1 MKKYKNRKDAVKTVV
16 AILCAALM
24 LTACGNAEADA
35 MEEIAASVTETT
47 TESAEVLPTEKPA
60 AESTEAPAKTV
71 DEGSATEPVEPVAV
85 TAEPDTKPSA
95 EPVAASAGAAA
106 EAGYT
111 CTEMTQTMYA
121 KSAVNVRDLP
131 STDGKKI
138 GSLKASEEITVTGKC
153 DQTGWYRFD
162 WNNTTG
168 YVSDRYIVSEKPA
181 VNTVAANT
189 TTAGN
194 SNTAG
199 NQYASNTGTDE
210 FGISD
215 AVIENFMKT
224 HGDGSTGNTDNKVVG
239 NTITGKLS
247 AENDYFDRAAAEQ
260 VFASLNAERTA
271 AGIPALIWSE
281 DLYNIAVQR
290 CYENDVHAGAR
301 AGTGENQTVGSG
313 CDAATIHQKWHD
325 SEGHHNNYMNSTWTY
340 GAVAVR
346 VLSNTLG
353 GIQLEPYHIAYEVFS
368 AGDNTAAN
376 SSVTINTPA
385 QDNSVAAAPKTAD
398 GNTGA
403 SSSNVGWS
411 MTPPT
416 QEDGLKKWQEQN
428 PDVEVSFG
436 N

>member
-1 MKKYKNRKDAVKTVV
+1 MKHRTHKLAAKAVA

-24 LTACGNAEADA
+24 LTACGSKETTSNETA
-35 MEEIAASVTETT
+35 VTETT
-47 TESAEVLPTEKPA
+47 SVESTEMTTTEAAVTESTVEP
-60 AESTEAPAKTV
+60 TEAPADVTP
-71 DEGSATEPVEPVAV
+71 TETPAESPAPAVEP
-85 TAEPDTKPSA
+85 TAEPVVT
-95 EPVAASAGAAA
+95 ETTAAA
-106 EAGYT
+106 DTGYT
-111 CTEMTQTMYA
+111 YSELSQTMYA

-138 GSLKASEEITVTGKC
+138 GSLKASQEITVTGKC

-162 WNNTTG
+162 LNGTTG
-168 YVSDRYIVSEKPA
+168 YVSDKYIVSEKP
-181 VNTVAANT
+181 VSNVAAT
-189 TTAGN
+189 GSN
-194 SNTAG
+194 STAG

-224 HGDGSTGNTDNKVVG
+224 HGDGATGNT
-239 NTITGKLS
+239 NTGSTS
-247 AENDYFDRAAAEQ
+247 NTSDYFDRAAAEQ
-260 VFASLNAERTA
+260 IFALVNAERTA

-290 CYENDVHAGAR
+290 CYENDVHAGVR
-301 AGTGENQTVGSG
+301 AGTTENYTTGDGS
-313 CDAATIHQKWHD
+313 DAAEIHQKWHD
-325 SEGHHNNYMNSTWTY
+325 SEGHHNTYMRAEYTY

-346 VLSNTLG
+346 LVSNTFG
-353 GIQLEPYHIAYEVFS
+353 GIQLEPYHIAYEVF
-368 AGDNTAAN
+368 DLNNTATN
-376 SSVTINTPA
+376 SSVTINTPV
-385 QDNSVAAAPKTAD
+385 QEDSVAAAPKTAD
-398 GNTGA
+398 ENTDT

-428 PDVEVSFG
+428 PDAEVSFG

>member
-1 MKKYKNRKDAVKTVV
+1 MKKYKNRKDAVKMVV
-16 AILCAALM
+16 AVLCAVCM

-60 AESTEAPAKTV
+60 AEPTEAPAKTV
-71 DEGSATEPVEPVAV
+71 DEGSATEPVEQVAV

-138 GSLKASEEITVTGKC
+138 GSLKASQEITVTGKC

-168 YVSDRYIVSEKPA
+168 YVSDKYIVSEKP
-181 VNTVAANT
+181 VSNVAGT
-189 TTAGN
+189 GN
-194 SNTAG
+194 SNAAG
-199 NQYASNTGTDE
+199 NTAAATQQNAATPAPAQTTTTGT
-210 FGISD
+210 
-215 AVIENFMKT
+215 
-224 HGDGSTGNTDNKVVG
+224 TDTSG
-239 NTITGKLS
+239 
-247 AENDYFDRAAAEQ
+247 EYFDRAMAEQ
-260 VFASLNAERTA
+260 VFALVNAERVA
-271 AGIPALIWSE
+271 NGIPALIWSE
-281 DLYNIAVQR
+281 DMYNIAVQR
-290 CYENDVHAGAR
+290 CYENDVHEGVR
-301 AGTGENQTVGSG
+301 AGTTENYSEGQQTAEEIYQS
-313 CDAATIHQKWHD
+313 WHD
-325 SEGHHNNYMNSTWTY
+325 SPGHHDTYMRPNYVYS
-340 GAVAVR
+340 AVAVR
-346 VLSNTLG
+346 IVPLMGGALG
-353 GIQLEPYHIAYEVFS
+353 NIHIHYQVF
-368 AGDNTAAN
+368 DLNNTAAD
-376 SSVTINTPA
+376 SSVTINTLV
-385 QDNSVAAAPKTAD
+385 QDDSVAAAPKTAD
-398 GNTGA
+398 ENTDT

>member
-1 MKKYKNRKDAVKTVV
+1 MKHRTHKLAAKAVA

-24 LTACGNAEADA
+24 LTACGSKETAN
-35 MEEIAASVTETT
+35 TETT
-47 TESAEVLPTEKPA
+47 SVTATETTSV
-60 AESTEAPAKTV
+60 ESTEATV
-71 DEGSATEPVEPVAV
+71 
-85 TAEPDTKPSA
+85 A
-95 EPVAASAGAAA
+95 EPVTESTVEPTEAPTETAPAESPAPTVEPTTASVEPTAVST
-106 EAGYT
+106 GYT
-111 CTEMTQTMYA
+111 YSELNQTMYA

-131 STDGKKI
+131 STNGKKI
-138 GSLKASEEITVTGKC
+138 GSLKASQEITVTGKC

-162 WNNTTG
+162 MNNTTG
-168 YVSDRYIVSEKPA
+168 YVSDKYIVSEKPA

-189 TTAGN
+189 TTTGN

-224 HGDGSTGNTDNKVVG
+224 HGDGATGNTTTG
-239 NTITGKLS
+239 STSNTS
-247 AENDYFDRAAAEQ
+247 DYFDRAAAEQ
-260 VFASLNAERTA
+260 VFASVNAERTA
-271 AGIPALIWSE
+271 AGIPALTWSE

-290 CYENDVHAGAR
+290 CYEDDGHASAR
-301 AGTGENQTVGSG
+301 PGMGENYTTGGGS
-313 CDAATIHQKWHD
+313 DAARIHQKWHD
-325 SEGHHNNYMNSTWTY
+325 SEGHYNNYMNNKWTY

-346 VLSNTLG
+346 ICYSTIG
-353 GIQLEPYHIAYEVFS
+353 GIQLESYHIAYEVFS
-368 AGDNTAAN
+368 AGDNNTAVN
-376 SSVTINTPA
+376 SSVTINTPV
-385 QDNSVAAAPKTAD
+385 QNDSVAAAPKTAD
-398 GNTGA
+398 ENTSA

-411 MTPPT
+411 MTPPM

>member
-1 MKKYKNRKDAVKTVV
+1 MKKCKNRKDAVKMVV
-16 AILCAALM
+16 AVLCAACM

-60 AESTEAPAKTV
+60 AEPTEAPAKTV
-71 DEGSATEPVEPVAV
+71 DDGSATEPVEPVAV

-138 GSLKASEEITVTGKC
+138 GSLKASQEITVTGKC

-168 YVSDRYIVSEKPA
+168 YVSDKYIVSEKP
-181 VNTVAANT
+181 VSNVAAT
-189 TTAGN
+189 GN

-199 NQYASNTGTDE
+199 NQYASNTVDDT
-210 FGISD
+210 FGITEEQ
-215 AVIENFMKT
+215 IENFMKT
-224 HGDGSTGNTDNKVVG
+224 HGDGATGNTTTTTSKD
-239 NTITGKLS
+239 
-247 AENDYFDRAAAEQ
+247 AYFDRAMAEQ
-260 VFASLNAERTA
+260 VFAMVNAERSA
-271 AGIPALIWSE
+271 AGIPELTWSE
-281 DLYNIAVQR
+281 DLYNIAMER
-290 CYENDVHAGAR
+290 CHEDDGHASVR
-301 AGTGENQTVGSG
+301 PGTGENCQTGSFG
-313 CDAATIHQKWHD
+313 DDNANATTIHQNWKN
-325 SEGHHNNYMNSTWTY
+325 SQGHYDNYMNTMYGT
-340 GAVAVR
+340 GAVAILR
-346 VLSNTLG
+346 IPCNLG
-353 GIQLEPYHIAYEVFS
+353 GIQLGDGVVAYEVFGVGS
-368 AGDNTAAN
+368 TAAN
-376 SSVTINTPA
+376 SSVTINTPV
-385 QDNSVAAAPKTAD
+385 QDDSVAAAPKTAD
-398 GNTGA
+398 EYTSA

>member
-16 AILCAALM
+16 AILCAACM
-24 LTACGNAEADA
+24 LTACGNAEADS

-60 AESTEAPAKTV
+60 AEPTEAPAKTV

-138 GSLKASEEITVTGKC
+138 GSLKASQEITVTGKC

-181 VNTVAANT
+181 ANTVAA
-189 TTAGN
+189 AGN
-194 SNTAG
+194 NNTAG
-199 NQYASNTGTDE
+199 NTTQQNTAAPAATPTPAQTTTTGT
-210 FGISD
+210 
-215 AVIENFMKT
+215 
-224 HGDGSTGNTDNKVVG
+224 TDTSG
-239 NTITGKLS
+239 
-247 AENDYFDRAAAEQ
+247 EYFDRAMAEQ
-260 VFASLNAERTA
+260 VFALVNEERVA
-271 AGIPALIWSE
+271 NGIPALIWSE
-281 DLYNIAVQR
+281 DVYNIAVQR
-290 CYENDVHAGAR
+290 CYENDLHAGVR
-301 AGTGENQTVGSG
+301 AGTSENYSEGQQTAEEIYQG
-313 CDAATIHQKWHD
+313 WHD
-325 SEGHHNNYMNSTWTY
+325 SPGHHDNYMNPNYTY
-340 GAVAVR
+340 SAVAVR
-346 VLSNTLG
+346 VVPLMGGALG
-353 GIQLEPYHIAYEVFS
+353 NIHVHYQVFTWDS
-368 AGDNTAAN
+368 TVTN
-376 SSVTINTPA
+376 SSVTINTPV
-385 QDNSVAAAPKTAD
+385 QDDSVAAATKTAD
-398 GNTGA
+398 EDTST

>member
-1 MKKYKNRKDAVKTVV
+1 MKHRTHKLAAKAVA

-24 LTACGNAEADA
+24 LTACGSKETTSNETASAETP
-35 MEEIAASVTETT
+35 SVESTEMTT
-47 TESAEVLPTEKPA
+47 TEETVAEPTVEPAETPTESETAPTETA
-60 AESTEAPAKTV
+60 PAESPAPAVEPTT
-71 DEGSATEPVEPVAV
+71 APVEPTAV
-85 TAEPDTKPSA
+85 ST
-95 EPVAASAGAAA
+95 
-106 EAGYT
+106 GYT
-111 CTEMTQTMYA
+111 YSELSQTMYA

-138 GSLKASEEITVTGKC
+138 GSLKASQEITVTGKC

-168 YVSDRYIVSEKPA
+168 YVSDKYIVSEKPA

-194 SNTAG
+194 SNTAE

-224 HGDGSTGNTDNKVVG
+224 HGDGATGNTTTG
-239 NTITGKLS
+239 NTSTT
-247 AENDYFDRAAAEQ
+247 NDYFDRAAAEQ
-260 VFASLNAERTA
+260 IFASVNAERTA
-271 AGIPALIWSE
+271 AGIPALTWSE
-281 DLYNIAVQR
+281 DMYNIAVQR

-301 AGTGENQTVGSG
+301 AGTIENYTTGNGS
-313 CDAATIHQKWHD
+313 DAAAIHQKWHD
-325 SEGHHNNYMNSTWTY
+325 SEGHRNTYMRAEYTY

-346 VLSNTLG
+346 LISNTLG
-353 GIQLEPYHIAYEVFS
+353 GMQLEPYHIAYEVF
-368 AGDNTAAN
+368 DLNNTAAN

-385 QDNSVAAAPKTAD
+385 AAPKTAD
-398 GNTGA
+398 ENTDT

>member
-1 MKKYKNRKDAVKTVV
+1 MKKYKNRKDAVKMVV
-16 AILCAALM
+16 AVLCAACM

-35 MEEIAASVTETT
+35 MEEIAAFVTETT

-60 AESTEAPAKTV
+60 AEPTEAPAKTV

-138 GSLKASEEITVTGKC
+138 GSLKASQEITVTGKC

-168 YVSDRYIVSEKPA
+168 YVSDKYIVSEKPA
-181 VNTVAANT
+181 VNTVAAT
-189 TTAGN
+189 GN

-199 NQYASNTGTDE
+199 NQYASNKVDDT
-210 FGISD
+210 FGITEEQ
-215 AVIENFMKT
+215 IENFMKT
-224 HGDGSTGNTDNKVVG
+224 HGDGATGNTTTTTNKD
-239 NTITGKLS
+239 
-247 AENDYFDRAAAEQ
+247 AYFDRAMAEQ
-260 VFASLNAERTA
+260 VFAMVNAERSA
-271 AGIPALIWSE
+271 AGIPELTWSE
-281 DLYNIAVQR
+281 DLYNLAVER
-290 CYENDVHAGAR
+290 CNADNGHAGATTAENYQ
-301 AGTGENQTVGSG
+301 AGQPDEVS
-313 CDAATIHQKWHD
+313 ASFIHQKWHD
-325 SEGHHNNYMNSTWTY
+325 SQGHYDNYMDSRHVA
-340 GAVAVR
+340 GAVAIKR
-346 VLSNTLG
+346 IPLNMG
-353 GIQLEPYHIAYEVFS
+353 GLDVNDTIVAYEVFTN
-368 AGDNTAAN
+368 AD
-376 SSVTINTPA
+376 SSVASCTEPVVTENT
-385 QDNSVAAAPKTAD
+385 VAAAPKTAD
-398 GNTGA
+398 ENTSA

>member
-16 AILCAALM
+16 AVLCAACM

-60 AESTEAPAKTV
+60 AEPTEAPAKTV
-71 DEGSATEPVEPVAV
+71 DEGSATEPVESVAV

-138 GSLKASEEITVTGKC
+138 GSLKASQEITITGKC
-153 DQTGWYRFD
+153 DQTGWYRFEL
-162 WNNTTG
+162 NGTTG
-168 YVSDRYIVSEKPA
+168 YVSDKYIVSEKPA
-181 VNTVAANT
+181 ANTVAA
-189 TTAGN
+189 AGN
-194 SNTAG
+194 NNTAG
-199 NQYASNTGTDE
+199 NTTQQNTAAPAATPTPAQTTTTGT
-210 FGISD
+210 
-215 AVIENFMKT
+215 
-224 HGDGSTGNTDNKVVG
+224 TDTSG
-239 NTITGKLS
+239 
-247 AENDYFDRAAAEQ
+247 EYFDRAMAEQ
-260 VFASLNAERTA
+260 VFALVNEERVA
-271 AGIPALIWSE
+271 NGIPALIWSE
-281 DLYNIAVQR
+281 DMYNIAVQR
-290 CYENDVHAGAR
+290 CYENDVHEGVR
-301 AGTGENQTVGSG
+301 AGTTENYSEGQQTAEEIYQS
-313 CDAATIHQKWHD
+313 WHD
-325 SEGHHNNYMNSTWTY
+325 SPGHHDTYMRPNYVYS
-340 GAVAVR
+340 AVAVR
-346 VLSNTLG
+346 IVPLMGGALG
-353 GIQLEPYHIAYEVFS
+353 NIHIHYQVF
-368 AGDNTAAN
+368 DLNNTAAN
-376 SSVTINTPA
+376 SSVTINTPV
-385 QDNSVAAAPKTAD
+385 QDDSVAAAPKTAD
-398 GNTGA
+398 ENTGT